1 MASLEFRNQHQR
13 SDSTATAADGGI
25 ALSGPVVNQSNKFH
39 MVCLNGAR
47 ILMDEVALCDNDQ
60 ISLHGDKYNYLVHLV
75 EGVRVLEPDDLAMH
89 INAATLASR
98 SFAVKL

>member
-1 MASLEFRNQHQR
+1 
-13 SDSTATAADGGI
+13 
-25 ALSGPVVNQSNKFH
+25 
-39 MVCLNGAR
+39 
-47 ILMDEVALCDNDQ
+47 MDEVALCDNDQ